1 MKKVIPITLLTGY
14 LGAGKTTLLNYVLSN
29 QQGYKVAVIVNDI
42 GEVNVDAS
50 LIAKGGVVN
59 EQSDSLVPLSNGC
72 ICCTLKEDLMKQI
85 AELAGSEKF
94 DYILIEAS
102 GICEPV
108 PIVQT
113 IQVLSETTKRYNLP
127 TMVRLDNVVSVVDAC
142 RLVDE
147 FGSGRNLLKDNID
160 EEDIENLIIQQIEFC
175 SKIVINK
182 AGSISKEQLSEVK
195 AVVKALQPDAEILEA
210 DYGKVDLEKIL
221 NTKSFDFEK
230 ASMSAAWVKELNASN
245 DEDDEDIDGHEHNND
260 EDEEHEHHHDHEDE
274 DHEHNKNDEHN
285 NHENKEYHHE
295 DGCKDEEH
303 EHHHDGEHKH
313 NEHSHHHHHHHH
325 GEGEVL
331 EYGIDTFVY
340 TRRQPINKQKF
351 INFVNNFPKSVIRCK
366 GVVWFSD
373 DDENMH
379 MFEQAGRQKNAFNV
393 GPWVASLDKE
403 QQEQILL
410 ENADIRADWRD
421 DVGDRIIKLVFIGK
435 NMDKK
440 QIIADLDAC
449 LE

>member
-50 LIAKGGVVN
+50 LIAKGGVVSG
-59 EQSDSLVPLSNGC
+59 QDDSLVPLSNGC

-85 AELAGSEKF
+85 AQLAASNKF
-94 DYILIEAS
+94 DYIMIEAS

-113 IQVLSETTKRYNLP
+113 IQVLSEATERYNLP
-127 TMVRLDNVVSVVDAC
+127 TTVKLDNVVSVVDAC

-147 FGSGRNLLKDNID
+147 FGSGRNLLNEQVD

-175 SKIVINK
+175 TKIIINK
-182 AGSISKEQLSEVK
+182 AGSITKEQLEEVE
-195 AVVKALQPDAEILEA
+195 AVVKALQPDAEIIEA
-210 DYGKVDLEKIL
+210 DYGKVDLNKIL
-221 NTKSFDFEK
+221 NTQSFDFDK
-230 ASMSAAWVKELNASN
+230 ASMSAAWVKELNAQT
-245 DEDDEDIDGHEHNND
+245 E
-260 EDEEHEHHHDHEDE
+260 EDEE
-274 DHEHNKNDEHN
+274 DEH
-285 NHENKEYHHE
+285 HHE
-295 DGCKDEEH
+295 DGENDCEEG
-303 EHHHDGEHKH
+303 HHHE
-313 NEHSHHHHHHHH
+313 HHH

-340 TRRQPINKQKF
+340 TRRQPFNKQKF
-351 INFVNNFPKSVIRCK
+351 INFENNFPKTIIRCK
-366 GVVWFSD
+366 GVIWISD
-373 DDENMH
+373 DEENML
-379 MFEQAGRQKNAFNV
+379 MFEQAGKQKNVFNA
-393 GPWVASLDKE
+393 GPWVASLPQK
-403 QQEQILL
+403 QIEQILL
-410 ENADIRADWRD
+410 ENEDIRADWRED
-421 DVGDRIIKLVFIGK
+421 IGDRITKLVFIGK

-440 QIIADLDAC
+440 AIIKMLDDC